1 MNFKLNNMEN
11 LNFLD
16 PIRVVARNSRQQ
28 LKLVMQLPVRIS
40 TGDKTVDFLP
50 LVTPRGPGVEN
61 SLTQRRFI
69 LDGEPFIN
77 ASPNEM
83 IVFFHQCELDSL
95 LTPGEVAKHYGFN
108 KSKVRKLAEIGF
120 LIRYRLTNDLT
131 LYKRAE
137 LPTLEQLLAMCSP
150 CMN

>member
-1 MNFKLNNMEN
+1 MEK

-50 LVTPRGPGVEN
+50 LVNPRGPGVEN

-77 ASPNEM
+77 ATPNEL

-95 LTPGEVAKHYGFN
+95 LTTEEVAKHYGFN
-108 KSKVRKLAEIGF
+108 KRRVRKLAENGF
-120 LIRYRLTNDLT
+120 LIRYRLTNDLS

-137 LPTLEQLLAMCSP
+137 LPTFQQLLAMCSP

>member
-1 MNFKLNNMEN
+1 MNFKLNNMEY

-50 LVTPRGPGVEN
+50 LVTSNSVEN

-77 ASPNEM
+77 ATPNEM

-95 LTPGEVAKHYGFN
+95 LTPSEVAMHYGFN

>member
-1 MNFKLNNMEN
+1 MNFKLINMKN

-40 TGDKTVDFLP
+40 TGDKTVDFIP
-50 LVTPRGPGVEN
+50 LVSPNPVEN
-61 SLTQRRFI
+61 TLTQRRFI
-69 LDGEPFIN
+69 LEGEPFIN
-77 ASPNEM
+77 ATPNEM

-95 LTPGEVAKHYGFN
+95 LTTGEVAKHYGFN
-108 KSKVRKLAEIGF
+108 KSKVRKLAENGL

-131 LYKRAE
+131 LYKRSE
-137 LPTLEQLLAMCSP
+137 LPTFRQLLAMCSP
-150 CMN
+150 CTN

>member
-1 MNFKLNNMEN
+1 MKN

-50 LVTPRGPGVEN
+50 LVNTRVPGVEN

-77 ASPNEM
+77 ATPNEM

-131 LYKRAE
+131 LYKRSE
-137 LPTLEQLLAMCSP
+137 LPTFKQLLAMCSP

>member
-1 MNFKLNNMEN
+1 MKDLD
-11 LNFLD
+11 FLD

-50 LVTPRGPGVEN
+50 LVTSNAVEN

-77 ASPNEM
+77 ATPNEM
-83 IVFFHQCELDSL
+83 IVFFHQCELNSL

-108 KSKVRKLAEIGF
+108 KSKVRKLAENGI

-131 LYKRAE
+131 LYKRDE

>member
-1 MNFKLNNMEN
+1 MKN

-16 PIRVVARNSRQQ
+16 PISVVARNSRQQ

-50 LVTPRGPGVEN
+50 IVNTRVPGVEN

-69 LDGEPFIN
+69 LEGEPFLN
-77 ASPNEM
+77 ATPNEL
-83 IVFFHQCELDSL
+83 IVFFHQCKLDSL
-95 LTPGEVAKHYGFN
+95 LTPDEVAKYYGFN
-108 KSKVRKLAEIGF
+108 KSKVRKLAGIGF

-131 LYKRAE
+131 LYKRSE
-137 LPTLEQLLAMCSP
+137 LPTFKQLLAMCSP

>member
-1 MNFKLNNMEN
+1 MNFKLINMKN

-40 TGDKTVDFLP
+40 TGDKTVDFIP
-50 LVTPRGPGVEN
+50 LVSPNPVEN
-61 SLTQRRFI
+61 TLTQRRFI
-69 LDGEPFIN
+69 LEGEPFIN
-77 ASPNEM
+77 ATPNEM
-83 IVFFHQCELDSL
+83 IVFFHQCEFDSL

-108 KSKVRKLAEIGF
+108 KSKVRKLAESGF

-131 LYKRAE
+131 LYKRSE
-137 LPTLEQLLAMCSP
+137 LPTFKQLLAMCSP

>member
-1 MNFKLNNMEN
+1 MKN

-50 LVTPRGPGVEN
+50 LVNTRVPGVEN

-77 ASPNEM
+77 ATPNEM

-131 LYKRAE
+131 LYKRSE
-137 LPTLEQLLAMCSP
+137 LPTFRQLLAMCSP

>member
-1 MNFKLNNMEN
+1 MKN

-40 TGDKTVDFLP
+40 TRDKTVDFLP
-50 LVTPRGPGVEN
+50 LVTPRGLGVEN